1 MEQMPG
7 EREAG
12 QRPIINITG
21 EKVWLGPP
29 SRALIEVSVHWEND
43 FELSVFSGDP
53 LRPKTREA
61 VEADYGRYSRGDQD
75 DRVGFAI
82 YEAATSRLIGFTHLR
97 HIDGIHRTAEFGIS
111 IGEKACWGKGYG
123 TEATRLML
131 DYGFTVLGLH
141 NIMLTTYSFNERAL
155 RAYQRAGF
163 RVIGRRREVGRL
175 GGQAYDDVYMD
186 CLATEFTSPLP
197 PVVALPG

>member
-1 MEQMPG
+1 MDQTPG

-29 SRALIEVSVHWEND
+29 THELVSLSERWDND
-43 FELSVFSGDP
+43 FALTILSGDP
-53 LRPKTREA
+53 LRPQSREA
-61 VEADYGRYSRGDQD
+61 VEAGYQRHSKGDQESW
-75 DRVGFAI
+75 VSFSI
-82 YEAATSRLIGFTHLR
+82 YEAATARLIGVTHLR
-97 HIDGIHRTAEFGIS
+97 DIDGVHRTAELGIV
-111 IGEKACWGKGYG
+111 IGEKDCWGKGYG

-131 DYGFTVLGLH
+131 DYGYTVLGLH
-141 NIMLTTYSFNERAL
+141 NIMLTTYSFNERAV

-163 RVIGRRREVGRL
+163 RVMGRRREARRM
-175 GGQAYDDVYMD
+175 GGQAYDVVYME
-186 CLATEFTSPLP
+186 CLATEFKSPLP